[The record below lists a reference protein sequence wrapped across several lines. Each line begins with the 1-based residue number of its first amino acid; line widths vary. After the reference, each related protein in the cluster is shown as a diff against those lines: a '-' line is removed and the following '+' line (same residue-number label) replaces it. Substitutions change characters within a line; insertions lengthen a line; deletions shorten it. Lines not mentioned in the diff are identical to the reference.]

1 MGYTLLHQGRLR
13 RVLDK
18 RIKKYSADFFLQNL
32 KGIFYYIN
40 KPFKFKKMKKV
51 SAKTRRTKTTYVP
64 VSNNVYFDG
73 SSYRV
78 RVSVNGQKTS
88 RNFSSKR
95 TAITFRNQL
104 LANA

>member
-1 MGYTLLHQGRLR
+1 MGSTILHPRTVR
-13 RVLDK
+13 RVLEK
-18 RIKKYSADFFLQNL
+18 ILEKFSADFFLRNL
-32 KGIFYYIN
+32 KGIFYYNN

-104 LANA
+104 LATA